1 MNILAL
7 LAHPDDVECICAGTL
22 LRYKEAGHNIYI
34 ALTTSGNTGANHI
47 ASREEIMNIR
57 EAEQLKA
64 AKYLDAQ
71 VMFLRYED
79 ESLFDTPFTRR
90 SVLTAIRWANP
101 DVIFT
106 HNPRDLS
113 TDHNMTSR
121 LVTAVLP
128 YVGDKFAFADLP
140 PIDNKPHVFFEGK
153 KCFVDITE
161 QMAVKMQMLRS
172 YESQIAWMG
181 TFYDDKDFT
190 EQLESKAK
198 MLGKWCG
205 GGVTYAEGF
214 DAYKTVGQI
223 ADYHLL
229 P

>member
-22 LRYKEAGHNIYI
+22 LKYKQAGHNIFI

-47 ASREEIMNIR
+47 DSREEIMNIR
-57 EAEQLKA
+57 EAEQMKA
-64 AKYLDAQ
+64 AEYLDAQ

-79 ESLFDTPFTRR
+79 ESLFDTAFSRR

-101 DVIFT
+101 DVIIT

-128 YVGDKFAFADLP
+128 YVGDKQAFADLP
-140 PIDNKPHVFFEGK
+140 PIHKKPHVFFEGK
-153 KCFVDITE
+153 KCFVDITA
-161 QMAVKMQMLRS
+161 QMETKMKMLCC
-172 YESQIAWMG
+172 YESQIDWMA
-181 TFYDDKDFT
+181 TFHPDKDFT
-190 EQLESKAK
+190 EQIESTAR
-198 MLGKWCG
+198 MYGHWCG
-205 GGVTYAEGF
+205 GGVDYAEGF
-214 DAYKTVGQI
+214 DAYKTAGQI
-223 ADYHLL
+223 ADYRLL